1 MVDRAGAYRSVNGSA
16 VSAAGRVLGLLVF
29 VLAQGASA
37 ALVHSHVAARSV
49 EAVAIVSPD
58 AQLSAIYAA
67 VDRDSLDEALRLT
80 DKLIAEQPNFRLAY
94 LIRGDLLLA
103 HVAPLTGIGNVTGG
117 PPERIEELREEALL
131 RLKAY
136 RNKPA
141 ANLVPRYLLEL
152 PPDQKTAVII
162 DTRRSRL
169 YVYENVDGRPRFL
182 ADYYV
187 TQGKYGADKSKE
199 GDMRTPVGVYHV
211 TRLLPKSELPAFF
224 GAGALPINYP
234 NQWDRLNG
242 RTGHGIWL
250 HGTPPDTYARA
261 PKDSD
266 GCVVL
271 ANADWRALFHSI
283 QIGVTPV
290 IISDDVEWLKQDDWN
305 EERTSLQHAMESWR
319 SDWES
324 RDMNRYLSHYS
335 NRFAS
340 DSEALRQWTARK
352 SRVNAQKDWVKIEVR
367 NVSML
372 RNPGKDDLVVVTFDQ
387 SYRSNNMSNSVKKV
401 QYWTHEGKNWKI
413 LYEGAA

>member
-1 MVDRAGAYRSVNGSA
+1 VNVSV
-16 VSAAGRVLGLLVF
+16 VTAAGRVLGLLAL
-29 VLAQGASA
+29 VLAQQAGAVLTHA
-37 ALVHSHVAARSV
+37 HPTARPV
-49 EAVAIVSPD
+49 EAVAVVTPD
-58 AQLSAIYAA
+58 AQLSDIYAA
-67 VDRDSLDEALRLT
+67 IDRGAVDEALRLT

-103 HVAPLTGIGNVTGG
+103 HVAPLTGIGSVTGG
-117 PPERIEELREEALL
+117 SPERIEELREEALL

-136 RNKPA
+136 RDKPA
-141 ANLVPRYLLEL
+141 ANMVPRYLLEL
-152 PPDQKTAVII
+152 PPDEKTAVII

-169 YVYENVDGRPRFL
+169 YVYENVDGHPRFL

-187 TQGKYGADKSKE
+187 TQGKYGADKAKE

-211 TRLLPKSELPAFF
+211 TSVLPKSKLPDFF

-234 NQWDRLNG
+234 NEWDRLNG

-250 HGTPPDTYARA
+250 HGTPRDTYARA

-271 ANADWRALFHSI
+271 ANADWRALFHTI

-290 IISDDVEWLKQDDWN
+290 IISDDVEWLKLDDWN
-305 EERTSLQHAMESWR
+305 AERTSLQHAIESWR

-324 RDMNRYLSHYS
+324 RDVNRYLSHYS
-335 NRFAS
+335 TRFAS
-340 DSEALRQWTARK
+340 DTEALRQWSERK
-352 SRVNAQKDWVKIEVR
+352 RQVNAQKDWIKIDVR
-367 NVSML
+367 DISML
-372 RNPGKDDLVVVTFDQ
+372 RYPGKEDIVVVTFDQ
-387 SYRSNNMSNSVKKV
+387 SYRSNNMSNSVKKR

-413 LYEGAA
+413 LYEGVA

>member
-1 MVDRAGAYRSVNGSA
+1 MNSVVVVVTGRLLGSLLLAVGAV
-16 VSAAGRVLGLLVF
+16 VSAAQAHPR
-29 VLAQGASA
+29 QA
-37 ALVHSHVAARSV
+37 AHPAV
-49 EAVAIVSPD
+49 EAVPVASPD

-67 VDRDSLDEALRLT
+67 IDRDSIDEALQLT
-80 DKLIAEQPNFRLAY
+80 DKLIAQQPNFRLAY

-103 HVAPLTGIGNVTGG
+103 HVAPLSGIGSVSGG
-117 PPERIEELREEALL
+117 APGRIEELREEALL

-136 RNKPA
+136 RDRPSPNM
-141 ANLVPRYLLEL
+141 VPRYLLEL
-152 PPDQKTAVII
+152 PPDEKAAVVI

-169 YVYENVDGRPRFL
+169 YLYANVDGHPRFV

-211 TRLLPKSELPAFF
+211 TGHLRELPAFF

-234 NQWDRLNG
+234 NDWDRLNG

-250 HGTPPDTYARA
+250 HGSPPDTYARA
-261 PKDSD
+261 PKASD

-271 ANADWRALFHSI
+271 ANQDWRALFQSI

-305 EERTSLQHAMESWR
+305 AERTSLQHAIEAWR

-324 RDMNRYLSHYS
+324 RDVTRYLSHYS
-335 NRFAS
+335 TRFAS
-340 DSEALRQWTARK
+340 DSEALRQWSSRK
-352 SRVNAQKDWVKIEVR
+352 RAVNAQKDWVKIDVR

-372 RNPGKDDLVVVTFDQ
+372 RNPGKDDMVVVTFEQ
-387 SYRSNNMSNSVKKV
+387 SYRSNNMSNTVKKV